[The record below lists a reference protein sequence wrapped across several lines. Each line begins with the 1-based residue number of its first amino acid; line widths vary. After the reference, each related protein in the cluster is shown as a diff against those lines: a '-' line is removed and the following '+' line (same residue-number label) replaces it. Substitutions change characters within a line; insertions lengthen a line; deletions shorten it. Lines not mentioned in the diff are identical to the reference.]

1 MGGLIRTVTSKG
13 NAVKRRSLQILAAG
27 AATALALAL
36 VPAAAA
42 TAATT
47 ITTNGNIY
55 HGYGYTIKPDGTSSG
70 IAKYAGATFYDQN
83 VSFSPDGTR
92 IVYTTQADAGL
103 PSSVVTAQAD
113 FTRKKTIYSGET
125 FTTNYP
131 LAPVWSP
138 NGARIA
144 YVVSSDNAA
153 SRIVTV
159 NPDGTAK
166 KEITNVADM
175 PSASRYVSWY
185 PDSDRVL
192 YVNKTNQLCTVS
204 TTTSAKS
211 CKNLPSQTVS
221 GSASSSPFGEPKLS
235 PDGTTVLLSLWQ
247 NETTQR
253 LDIARVSVNGTNFVN
268 LTGNDQG
275 LRQATDAVWSPDGSS
290 VAFNY
295 SPAAANEYQQIAVMS
310 KNGTNL
316 KLLAA
321 TAGHSGETAWQPKV
335 TAVNDPSALA
345 VSRVGYC
352 GNDGGTYAW
361 LNLKATWKADPKA
374 SVASYRIYENGT
386 NIKNV
391 TNTRLNAGTL
401 SATFSSSQWWAED
414 AKTLIYTVKG
424 VTAAGVE
431 TGPSNTVT
439 INVPALDC

>member
-1 MGGLIRTVTSKG
+1 M
-13 NAVKRRSLQILAAG
+13 KRRSLQILATG
-27 AATALALAL
+27 AAAALALAL
-36 VPAAAA
+36 LPAAAA

-70 IAKYAGATFYDQN
+70 IAKYAGATIYDQN

-92 IVYTTQADAGL
+92 IVYTSQPEAGQ
-103 PSSVVTAQAD
+103 PSNVVTAKAD
-113 FTRKKTIYSGET
+113 YTNKKTLYSGET

-153 SRIVTV
+153 SRIVTS
-159 NPDGTAK
+159 NPDGTGK
-166 KEITNVADM
+166 KEVTNTADM
-175 PSASRYVSWY
+175 PSVSRSVSWY

-192 YVNKTNQLCTVS
+192 YVNKTNQLCTIS
-204 TTTSAKS
+204 TTTSAKT
-211 CKNLPSQTVS
+211 CKNLPSQSVT
-221 GSASSSPFGEPKLS
+221 GAEFSSPFSAPRLA
-235 PDGTTVLLSLWQ
+235 PDGSTVLLTLWQ
-247 NETTQR
+247 GETTQR

-268 LTGNDQG
+268 LTANMG
-275 LRQATDAVWSPDGSS
+275 LRQATDVVWSPDGSS
-290 VAFNY
+290 IAFVY
-295 SPAAANEYQQIAVMS
+295 SPAAQNEYQQIAVMS

-321 TAGHSGETAWQPKV
+321 TAGHAGATAWQPKV

-352 GNDGGTYAW
+352 GNNGGTYAW
-361 LNLKATWKADPKA
+361 LDLKASWKADPKA

-401 SATFSSSQWWAED
+401 STTFSSTQWWAQD

>member
-1 MGGLIRTVTSKG
+1 
-13 NAVKRRSLQILAAG
+13 VKRRSLQILAAG
-27 AATALALAL
+27 AAAALTLAL

-47 ITTNGNIY
+47 ITSNGNIY

-70 IAKYAGATFYDQN
+70 IAKYAGATIYDQN
-83 VSFSPDGTR
+83 VSFSPDGKR
-92 IVYTTQADAGL
+92 IVYTSQTTAGQ
-103 PSSVVTAQAD
+103 PSNVVTANAD
-113 FTRKKTIYSGET
+113 YTNKKTIYSGET

-153 SRIVTV
+153 SRIVIV
-159 NPDGTAK
+159 NPDGTGK
-166 KEITNVADM
+166 KEISNTADM
-175 PSASRYVSWY
+175 PSVSRYVSWY

-192 YVNKTNQLCTVS
+192 YVNKTNQLCTIS
-204 TTTSAKS
+204 TTTSAKT
-211 CKNLPSQTVS
+211 CNNLPSQSVT

-235 PDGTTVLLSLWQ
+235 PDGSTVLLSLWQ

-253 LDIARVSVNGTNFVN
+253 FDIARVSVDGTNFVN
-268 LTGNDQG
+268 LTANKTG

-290 VAFNY
+290 IAFVY
-295 SPAAANEYQQIAVMS
+295 SPVAQNEYQQIAVMS
-310 KNGTNL
+310 KTGTNL
-316 KLLAA
+316 KRLAA
-321 TAGHSGETAWQPKV
+321 TAGYAGETAWQPKV
-335 TAVNDPSALA
+335 TTVNDPSALA

-352 GNDGGTYAW
+352 GNNGGTYAW
-361 LNLKATWKADPKA
+361 LDLKATWKADPKA

-401 SATFSSSQWWAED
+401 SATFSSSQWWAQD